1 MVLMEG
7 KAVRSRLRNTWVE
20 IDMDAVAHNLHEA
33 RRIIPENTRV
43 AAVLKANAYGH
54 GAVQVARV
62 LIQNKV
68 DCLAVACL
76 SEALELRKH
85 FQEIPVMVMG
95 YTPDEYLPMGVRHRV
110 ILTVYS
116 LEQAEKLSVTAGLL
130 KTRAVIHIKLDTG
143 LNRLGLKAGPKAA
156 ETIIS
161 ICRLDNIRVEG
172 IYSHLALTTQE
183 ADELQFEKFMATI
196 DTVEAAGVHIPI
208 KHISDSNGM
217 VLYPGYDLDM
227 VRLGGFIFG
236 VTTSGLYKDV
246 ISLKPA
252 MTFKTQ
258 LTRIEEI
265 GRGEC
270 VGYDPVFAAKDK
282 CRIGTTAAGYSD
294 GYVRGL
300 SGKGE
305 VSIRGK
311 RAPVIGIICM
321 DQFMVDLTG
330 IPEAEVEDE
339 VLLFGTGGQD
349 SIHVNEL
356 AAKVDTNRNEIL
368 GAISR
373 RVPRVY
379 MKGSDIV
386 AVADYLLD

>member
-1 MVLMEG
+1 MEE
-7 KAVRSRLRNTWVE
+7 KAIRPRLRNTWVE
-20 IDMDAVAHNLHEA
+20 IDLDAIVHNLNEA
-33 RRIIPENTRV
+33 RRIIPGNTKI

-54 GAVQVARV
+54 GAVQIARV
-62 LIQNKV
+62 LIENKV

-85 FQEIPVMVMG
+85 FQEIPIMVMG
-95 YTPDEYLPMGVRHRV
+95 YTPAEYLSIGVSHQV
-110 ILTVYS
+110 ALTVFN
-116 LEQAEKLSVTAGLL
+116 LKQAEELSEIAGLL
-130 KTRAVIHIKLDTG
+130 RTKAVTHIKLDTG
-143 LNRLGLKAGPKAA
+143 LNRLGLKPGPKAA
-156 ETIIS
+156 ETILN
-161 ICRLDNIRVEG
+161 ICRLSNIRVEG

-183 ADELQFEKFMATI
+183 KDELQFERFMGII
-196 DTVEAAGVHIPI
+196 DKVEAAGIHIPI

-217 VLYPGYDLDM
+217 VLYPGFDLDM

-236 VTTSGLYKDV
+236 VTTTGLYKDV
-246 ISLKPA
+246 INLKPA

-265 GRGEC
+265 DRGEG

-282 CRIGTTAAGYSD
+282 CRIGTLAAGYSD

-305 VSIRGK
+305 VIIRGK

-321 DQFMVDLTG
+321 DQCMVDLTNV
-330 IPEAEVEDE
+330 PEAEVEDE
-339 VLLFGTGGQD
+339 VLLFGVGLQG

-356 AAKVDTNRNEIL
+356 AGKVDTNRNEIL
-368 GAISR
+368 SAISR

-379 MKGSDIV
+379 MKASNIV
-386 AVADYLLD
+386 DVIDYLLD